1 MFFILSKALAA
12 VLNPFFWLIFL
23 LSWAFLTKNVER
35 KRRLVGVLLV
45 ASVLLTNPLL
55 IRLAYRCW
63 EVNPV
68 KISCLDKVS
77 YDGAIV
83 LGGFGRENVEFED
96 RFQFS
101 ESANRLTQALELYH
115 QGRVKRVI
123 VTGGSAAILTEK
135 KGEGE
140 AVERFL
146 ERIKFPQ
153 EGLLVEGA
161 SRNSYENAIMTA
173 ELLKKQGADQ
183 ETFLLCTDGWH
194 MRRAMACFEKAGLK
208 VIPFSTSG
216 ERPIFDEP
224 TPNRLLVP
232 DMRGFER
239 WSMLAKEMVGLFV
252 YKISGKA

>member
-1 MFFILSKALAA
+1 ML
-12 VLNPFFWLIFL
+12 
-23 LSWAFLTKNVER
+23 
-35 KRRLVGVLLV
+35 VLLCLLGFL
-45 ASVLLTNPLL
+45 VLTIPFLA
-55 IRLAYRCW
+55 RVAYRVW
-63 EVNPV
+63 E
-68 KISCLDKVS
+68 ISPGEITSLSEQK
-77 YDGAIV
+77 YEGAIV
-83 LGGFGRENVEFED
+83 LGGFGGENEAFGD
-96 RFQFS
+96 RFEFN

-135 KGEGE
+135 TGEGE
-140 AVERFL
+140 AVEKFL
-146 ERIKFPQ
+146 RRIKFPQ

-194 MRRAMACFEKAGLK
+194 MRRAVACFEKAGLK

-216 ERPIFDEP
+216 ERPLFDEP

-239 WSMLAKEMVGLFV
+239 WSKLAKKMGYGV
-252 YKISGKA
+252 YWVAGKI

>member
-1 MFFILSKALAA
+1 M
-12 VLNPFFWLIFL
+12 
-23 LSWAFLTKNVER
+23 
-35 KRRLVGVLLV
+35 
-45 ASVLLTNPLL
+45 LTNPFLT
-55 IRLAYRCW
+55 RVAYRVW
-63 EVNPV
+63 E
-68 KISCLDKVS
+68 ISPLEIAS
-77 YDGAIV
+77 LSEQNYEGAIV
-83 LGGFGRENVEFED
+83 LGGFGGENEAFGD
-96 RFQFS
+96 RFEFS

-135 KGEGE
+135 TSEGE

-146 ERIKFPQ
+146 GRLKFPQ

-194 MRRAMACFEKAGLK
+194 MRRAVACFEKAGLK

-216 ERPIFDEP
+216 ERPLFDEP

-239 WSMLAKEMVGLFV
+239 WSKLAKEVIGFLV
-252 YKISGKA
+252 YEITGKI

>member
-1 MFFILSKALAA
+1 M
-12 VLNPFFWLIFL
+12 
-23 LSWAFLTKNVER
+23 
-35 KRRLVGVLLV
+35 
-45 ASVLLTNPLL
+45 LTNPFLT
-55 IRLAYRCW
+55 RVAYRVW
-63 EVNPV
+63 E
-68 KISCLDKVS
+68 ISPLEIAS
-77 YDGAIV
+77 LSEQNHEGAIV
-83 LGGFGRENVEFED
+83 LGGFGGENEAFGD
-96 RFQFS
+96 RFEFN
-101 ESANRLTQALELYH
+101 ESANRLTQALELYY

-135 KGEGE
+135 TSEGE

-146 ERIKFPQ
+146 GRLKFPQ

-194 MRRAMACFEKAGLK
+194 MRRAVACFEKAGLK

-216 ERPIFDEP
+216 ERPLFDEP

-239 WSMLAKEMVGLFV
+239 WSKLAKEVIGFLV
-252 YKISGKA
+252 YEITGKI

>member
-1 MFFILSKALAA
+1 M
-12 VLNPFFWLIFL
+12 
-23 LSWAFLTKNVER
+23 
-35 KRRLVGVLLV
+35 
-45 ASVLLTNPLL
+45 LTNPFLT
-55 IRLAYRCW
+55 RVAYRVW
-63 EVNPV
+63 EISPV
-68 KISCLDKVS
+68 EIASLS
-77 YDGAIV
+77 EQNYEGAIV
-83 LGGFGRENVEFED
+83 LGGFGGENEAFGD
-96 RFQFS
+96 RFEFS

-135 KGEGE
+135 TGEGE

-146 ERIKFPQ
+146 GRLKFPQ

-194 MRRAMACFEKAGLK
+194 MRRAVACFEKAGLK

-216 ERPIFDEP
+216 ERPLFDEP

-239 WSMLAKEMVGLFV
+239 WSKLAKEVIGFLV
-252 YKISGKA
+252 YEITGKI

>member
-1 MFFILSKALAA
+1 GRR
-12 VLNPFFWLIFL
+12 
-23 LSWAFLTKNVER
+23 R
-35 KRRLVGVLLV
+35 KLVLLCLLGCLV
-45 ASVLLTNPLL
+45 LTNPFLA
-55 IRLAYRCW
+55 RVAYRVW
-63 EVNPV
+63 EISPV
-68 KISCLDKVS
+68 EIESLSEQK
-77 YDGAIV
+77 YEGAIV
-83 LGGFGRENVEFED
+83 LGGFGGENEVFGD
-96 RFQFS
+96 RFEFS

-135 KGEGE
+135 TGEGE

-146 ERIKFPQ
+146 GSLKFPQ

-194 MRRAMACFEKAGLK
+194 MRRAVACFEKAGLK

-216 ERPIFDEP
+216 ERPLFDEP

-232 DMRGFER
+232 NMRGFER
-239 WSMLAKEMVGLFV
+239 WSKLAKEVIGFLV
-252 YKISGKA
+252 YEITGKI

>member
-1 MFFILSKALAA
+1 M
-12 VLNPFFWLIFL
+12 
-23 LSWAFLTKNVER
+23 
-35 KRRLVGVLLV
+35 
-45 ASVLLTNPLL
+45 LTNPFLA
-55 IRLAYRCW
+55 RVAYRVW
-63 EVNPV
+63 EISPV
-68 KISCLDKVS
+68 EIASLSEQK
-77 YDGAIV
+77 YEGAIV
-83 LGGFGRENVEFED
+83 LGGFGGENEVFGD
-96 RFQFS
+96 RFEFS

-135 KGEGE
+135 TGEGE

-146 ERIKFPQ
+146 RRLKFPQ

-173 ELLKKQGADQ
+173 ELLTKQGADQ

-194 MRRAMACFEKAGLK
+194 MRRAVACFEKAGLK

-216 ERPIFDEP
+216 ERPLFDEP

-232 DMRGFER
+232 DMRGFEW
-239 WSMLAKEMVGLFV
+239 WSKLAKEMVGYGV
-252 YKISGKA
+252 YWVTGKI

>member
-1 MFFILSKALAA
+1 M
-12 VLNPFFWLIFL
+12 
-23 LSWAFLTKNVER
+23 
-35 KRRLVGVLLV
+35 
-45 ASVLLTNPLL
+45 
-55 IRLAYRCW
+55 
-63 EVNPV
+63 
-68 KISCLDKVS
+68 
-77 YDGAIV
+77 
-83 LGGFGRENVEFED
+83 
-96 RFQFS
+96 
-101 ESANRLTQALELYH
+101 
-115 QGRVKRVI
+115 KRVI

-135 KGEGE
+135 TGEGE

-146 ERIKFPQ
+146 ERLKFPQ

-194 MRRAMACFEKAGLK
+194 MRRAVACFEKAGLK

-216 ERPIFDEP
+216 ERPLFDEP

-239 WSMLAKEMVGLFV
+239 WSKLAKEVIGFLV
-252 YKISGKA
+252 YKITIKI

>member
-1 MFFILSKALAA
+1 MFFILSKVLAFF
-12 VLNPFFWLIFL
+12 LNPFCWLIFFL
-23 LSWAFLTKNVER
+23 LWALFTKSVTRR
-35 KRRLVGVLLV
+35 KRLLRV
-45 ASVLLTNPLL
+45 ILFGSVLLTNPFLA
-55 IRLAYRCW
+55 RVAYRCW
-63 EVNPV
+63 QINPV
-68 KISCLDKVS
+68 EISSLGKIP

-83 LGGFGRENVEFED
+83 LGGFGKENVEFED

-115 QGRVKRVI
+115 TGKVGKII

-135 KGEGE
+135 TGEGE

-146 ERIKFPQ
+146 GRLKFPQ

-161 SRNSYENAIMTA
+161 SRNTYENAIMTA

-194 MRRAMACFEKAGLK
+194 MRRARACFEKAGLK

-216 ERPIFDEP
+216 ERPLFDEP

-239 WSMLAKEMVGLFV
+239 WSRLAKEMVGLFV
-252 YKISGKA
+252 YRISGKA